1 MPGTWGA
8 FFSGKEPLAH
18 RCGNTVPSRF
28 ASANRAA
35 ASKQACFSRHW
46 RRFACFP
53 TPRKK
58 STRAFRFALDP
69 NDTKGRVCEPSPLDS
84 PPRSWTVF
92 KRRSAAAGGA
102 WPAFPHLILWY
113 YLHFPTILYNK
124 GRMCRK
130 AARKGACPLSRRVL
144 PAGQSPSAP
153 GKGQREDTAVH
164 SWENAAWGTGSRTK
178 PQAYAK
184 EEPYT

>member
-1 MPGTWGA
+1 MVSRGNTIARGDILSAPAGGA
-8 FFSGKEPLAH
+8 FPCQGRGAH
-18 RCGNTVPSRF
+18 SFLEKNPPHTPEE
-28 ASANRAA
+28 
-35 ASKQACFSRHW
+35 KHW
-46 RRFACFP
+46 GV
-53 TPRKK
+53 
-58 STRAFRFALDP
+58 STRPRPQTTQRGGL
-69 NDTKGRVCEPSPLDS
+69 RPSPLDS

-92 KRRSAAAGGA
+92 KRPSAASGGA

-153 GKGQREDTAVH
+153 GKGRREDTAVH
-164 SWENAAWGTGSRTK
+164 SWENRAWGTGPRAK